1 MQAAASG
8 FDRSQPWRRCALW
21 LLVLLSAELCLA
33 LTGTQVSKLF
43 DRDGLGNAG
52 AILGGLLHPDLSPEF
67 VGRVLVLSVESL
79 LIGLLGTVMAV
90 LIGVSLAYVAIQ
102 VPDLP
107 DPPRR
112 APTLVRL
119 TDKGFDLI
127 ETIMPEH
134 EEAARDI
141 LAPLSLDEQKTL
153 NALLA
158 RLIGGLCD

>member
-1 MQAAASG
+1 MPDRASRAAAQWAVQRPDMDMLPMEVLGRLNEASHLVVRERQAPLFARYGLQHGEFDALATLRRSG
-8 FDRSQPWRRCALW
+8 APEGLTPTALFEAAMMSSGGMTARIDRLEKAGLVERRP
-21 LLVLLSAELCLA
+21 
-33 LTGTQVSKLF
+33 
-43 DRDGLGNAG
+43 
-52 AILGGLLHPDLSPEF
+52 HPTD
-67 VGRVLVLSVESL
+67 
-79 LIGLLGTVMAV
+79 
-90 LIGVSLAYVAIQ
+90 
-102 VPDLP
+102 
-107 DPPRR
+107 RR
-112 APTLVRL
+112 ATLVRL

>member
-1 MQAAASG
+1 MEALGRLHEASILVARERQAPLYARYGLQQGEFDALATLRRSGASEGLTPTALFEAAMMSSG
-8 FDRSQPWRRCALW
+8 GMTARIDRLEKAG
-21 LLVLLSAELCLA
+21 LVAR
-33 LTGTQVSKLF
+33 GP
-43 DRDGLGNAG
+43 
-52 AILGGLLHPDLSPEF
+52 HPTD
-67 VGRVLVLSVESL
+67 
-79 LIGLLGTVMAV
+79 
-90 LIGVSLAYVAIQ
+90 
-102 VPDLP
+102 
-107 DPPRR
+107 RR
-112 APTLVRL
+112 ATLVRL

>member
-1 MQAAASG
+1 MPDRASRAAAQWAVQRPDMDMLPMEALGRLHEASILVARERQAPLYARYGLQQGEFDALATLRRSG
-8 FDRSQPWRRCALW
+8 APEGLTPTALFEAAMMSSGGMTARIDRLEKAG
-21 LLVLLSAELCLA
+21 LVAR
-33 LTGTQVSKLF
+33 GP
-43 DRDGLGNAG
+43 
-52 AILGGLLHPDLSPEF
+52 HPTD
-67 VGRVLVLSVESL
+67 
-79 LIGLLGTVMAV
+79 
-90 LIGVSLAYVAIQ
+90 
-102 VPDLP
+102 
-107 DPPRR
+107 RR
-112 APTLVRL
+112 ATLVRL

>member
-1 MQAAASG
+1 MDMLPMEALGRLHEASILVARERQAPLYARYGLQQGEFDALATLRRSGAPEGLTPTALFEAAMMSSG
-8 FDRSQPWRRCALW
+8 GMTARIDRLEKAG
-21 LLVLLSAELCLA
+21 LVAR
-33 LTGTQVSKLF
+33 GP
-43 DRDGLGNAG
+43 
-52 AILGGLLHPDLSPEF
+52 HPTD
-67 VGRVLVLSVESL
+67 
-79 LIGLLGTVMAV
+79 
-90 LIGVSLAYVAIQ
+90 
-102 VPDLP
+102 
-107 DPPRR
+107 RR
-112 APTLVRL
+112 ATLVRL

>member
-1 MQAAASG
+1 MPDRAARAAAQWAVQRPDMEMLPMEALGRLHEASILVARERQAPLYARYGLQQGEFDALATLRRSG
-8 FDRSQPWRRCALW
+8 APEGLTPTALFEAAMMSSGGMTARIDRLEKAGLVERRP
-21 LLVLLSAELCLA
+21 
-33 LTGTQVSKLF
+33 
-43 DRDGLGNAG
+43 
-52 AILGGLLHPDLSPEF
+52 HPTD
-67 VGRVLVLSVESL
+67 
-79 LIGLLGTVMAV
+79 
-90 LIGVSLAYVAIQ
+90 
-102 VPDLP
+102 
-107 DPPRR
+107 RR
-112 APTLVRL
+112 ATLVRL